1 MKTFVR
7 CYLAMFCSAVLA
19 ADTSAW
25 TVSKDARDAKPFW
38 KSKTMFGESVL
49 FLKEPGA
56 KEVSASLL
64 FTPTKILSV
73 KSSSGDI
80 IYTEG
85 RDYFVNTGAGTL
97 VIPPGSTIP
106 VKSEADVTRANGTQ
120 MFRLTRRDGKGEIL
134 YGGLHEYHDMQVVVA
149 YTHRKSEWK
158 VPPGQFAA
166 KELPRTLKKLKEHKP
181 VSMVLFGDSISTG
194 CNASKWA
201 NTAPFQPFYGELLV
215 QQLETAYKSKI
226 TLTNFSKGGMTSG
239 WGCQNIQPVAAVN
252 ADLVILAWGM
262 NDACPANEFVVNLR
276 KQIADVRTI
285 NPTAEFIL
293 VATMLPNGEWIA
305 VNSDRQIA
313 YRDAMLSI
321 TEPGVAIAN
330 VTSIWEVLLK
340 RKKHFDIT
348 GNGVN
353 HPNDF
358 GHRLYAQ
365 VLAAL
370 LIKQ

>member
-1 MKTFVR
+1 
-7 CYLAMFCSAVLA
+7 MFCAAVLA

-56 KEVSASLL
+56 KEVSAALL
-64 FTPTKILSV
+64 FTPTRILSV
-73 KSSSGDI
+73 KSSSGDTT
-80 IYTEG
+80 YTE
-85 RDYFVNTGAGTL
+85 RKDYSHNPAARRL
-97 VIPPGSTIP
+97 VIPPGSAIP
-106 VKSEADVTRANGTQ
+106 VKTEADLTRADGTQ
-120 MFRLTRRDGKGEIL
+120 VFRLTRRDGKGEIL
-134 YGGLHEYHDMQVVVA
+134 YGGLHEYHDMQVVVT
-149 YTHRKSEWK
+149 YTHRKNEWK
-158 VPPGQFAA
+158 VAPGQFAA

-201 NTAPFQPFYGELLV
+201 NTAPFQPFYADLLV
-215 QQLETAYKSKI
+215 RQLETAYKSKI

-239 WGCQNIQPVAAVN
+239 WGCQNIQPVAAVK

-276 KQIADVRTI
+276 KQIADVRKI

-305 VNSDRQIA
+305 VNPNRQIA

-321 TEPGVAIAN
+321 TEPVVAIAN
-330 VTSIWEVLLK
+330 VTSVWEGLLK
-340 RKKHFDIT
+340 RKKQFDIT

-370 LIKQ
+370 LVK

>member
-226 TLTNFSKGGMTSG
+226 TLTNFPKGGMTSG

-305 VNSDRQIA
+305 VNSDRLISVL
-313 YRDAMLSI
+313 DFIPEFLSPARF
-321 TEPGVAIAN
+321 EARSSR
-330 VTSIWEVLLK
+330 TS
-340 RKKHFDIT
+340 
-348 GNGVN
+348 
-353 HPNDF
+353 
-358 GHRLYAQ
+358 
-365 VLAAL
+365 
-370 LIKQ
+370 

>member
-1 MKTFVR
+1 M
-7 CYLAMFCSAVLA
+7 LCSAVLA
-19 ADTSAW
+19 ADTSTW
-25 TVSKDARDAKPFW
+25 TVSKHARDLKPFW
-38 KSKTMFGESVL
+38 KSETMVGESVL
-49 FLKEPGA
+49 FLKETGA

-73 KSSSGDI
+73 KNSSGDTT
-80 IYTEG
+80 YTEG
-85 RDYFVNTGAGTL
+85 KDYVVNPAAGTL
-97 VIPPGSTIP
+97 VIPPDSTIP
-106 VKSEADVTRANGTQ
+106 VKTEADVTRADGTQ
-120 MFRLTRRDGKGEIL
+120 MFRLTRRSGKGEIL
-134 YGGLHEYHDMQVVVA
+134 FGGQHEYQDMQVVVT
-149 YTHRKSEWK
+149 YTHRKNEWK
-158 VPPGQFAA
+158 VPPAQFAA
-166 KELPRTLKKLKEHKP
+166 KVLPRTLRKLKKHQP

-201 NTAPFQPFYGELLV
+201 NTAPFQPFYGDLLV

-239 WGCQNIQPVAAVN
+239 WGCQNIQPVAAAN

-262 NDACPANEFVVNLR
+262 NDGCPANEFIANLR
-276 KQIADVRTI
+276 KQIADVRKI
-285 NPTAEFIL
+285 NPAAEIIL

-305 VNSDRQIA
+305 VNPERQIA
-313 YRDAMLSI
+313 YRDAMLGI

-330 VTSIWEVLLK
+330 VTSVWEGLLK
-340 RKKHFDIT
+340 RKKHFGIT